1 MPVSTDVMTP
11 EQREKFE
18 AGKQKLIMEL
28 KAAEQLGVSLER
40 FREIKAYAAKLHRKY
55 PKWKAERIKRKT
67 AAYFRIKLT

>member
-1 MPVSTDVMTP
+1 MTP

-18 AGKQKLIMEL
+18 EGKQKLIMEI
-28 KAAEQLGVSLER
+28 KAAEQLGVNLDR